1 MRVLIIGAA
10 IAASLSSLAGLSTS
24 PRASV
29 QVAVN
34 GVAYEPPAKPAR
46 ESPPAKP
53 ANVLTA
59 YRIEAGDNL
68 CACEC
73 YQATPAPFF
82 RGIHEPHTPKA
93 LRVEKETRAKFEPG

>member
-10 IAASLSSLAGLSTS
+10 IAASFSSLAGLSTS

-29 QVAVN
+29 QVAVT
-34 GVAYEPPAKPAR
+34 GVAYEPPAKPNPVTAR
-46 ESPPAKP
+46 DVP

-59 YRIEAGDNL
+59 YRIEAGDAF

-73 YQATPAPFF
+73 YQADAAPFF
-82 RGIHEPHTPKA
+82 RGIHGTHTAKA
-93 LRVEKETRAKFEPG
+93 PRVTKETRAKFRPG